1 MELMSPFRWAPSALV
16 NIQQVHDWPYR
27 TLPYHLTIVIFQ
39 VYIELSFTFE
49 NGANENVIVSVMLI
63 NSITA
68 IPSSAQNV
76 IRSIAG
82 TNNSMLSEIYSL
94 VKNLQAV
101 AGTLYGISSLS
112 TFNQMDLGHF
122 YTSQQTI
129 NGCKVNYL
137 LNRFI
142 YQLPN
147 TTDVPST
154 FSGSPY
160 TNSSTSVQF
169 QTGNLL
175 CYGSNSN
182 LGTVTLTRYSVSNTH
197 AR

>member
-82 TNNSMLSEIYSL
+82 TNNSMLNEIYSL